1 MRNCVDLHVKP
12 LSGDAVLATVASY
25 WDRIVP
31 LRRSYLRD
39 LCHAIWGELSVYVA
53 PGFDVLASRGDYKAR
68 ISVCRSR
75 FMEVKT
81 PIMYYRVRKKG
92 FIGNY

>member
-1 MRNCVDLHVKP
+1 M
-12 LSGDAVLATVASY
+12 
-25 WDRIVP
+25 
-31 LRRSYLRD
+31 
-39 LCHAIWGELSVYVA
+39 YVA

-75 FMEVKT
+75 FMEAKAL
-81 PIMYYRVRKKG
+81 IMYYRVRKKG